1 MREELQRTTNVTSF
15 ALQLE
20 FKPSKNVGISVYT
33 QLSVVT
39 DSSYFRLI
47 CSLNLWAES
56 KTYKSTA
63 MSIHELQKF
72 SVCSIPSPWP

>member
-1 MREELQRTTNVTSF
+1 MRRELKRTINVTSF
-15 ALQLE
+15 LLHFG
-20 FKPSKNVGISVYT
+20 FKLSKNVGIIVYP

-63 MSIHELQKF
+63 ASIHELQKF
-72 SVCSIPSPWP
+72 SECSVPSP